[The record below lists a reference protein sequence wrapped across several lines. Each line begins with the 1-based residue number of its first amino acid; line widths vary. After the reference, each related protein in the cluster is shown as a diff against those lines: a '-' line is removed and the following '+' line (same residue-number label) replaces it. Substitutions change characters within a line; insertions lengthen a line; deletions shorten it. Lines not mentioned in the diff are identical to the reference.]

1 MCCFIDLAK
10 DFDLLCRDLLF
21 KPIKKNELSVNSLKW
36 SSVILLLPL
45 LSLFMSY
52 KLNSRC

>member
-45 LSLFMSY
+45 LSLFMS
-52 KLNSRC
+52 